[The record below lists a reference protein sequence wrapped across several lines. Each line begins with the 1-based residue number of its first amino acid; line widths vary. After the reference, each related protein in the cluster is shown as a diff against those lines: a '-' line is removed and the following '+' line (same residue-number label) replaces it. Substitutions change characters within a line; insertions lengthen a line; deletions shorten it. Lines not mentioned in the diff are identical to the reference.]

1 MAEKNGISV
10 DKPPRLF
17 RARWFWYNFLSA
29 LKDEADA
36 AENRE
41 SKQTINKDRY

>member
-1 MAEKNGISV
+1 MLRDSLRRHLRFDGC
-10 DKPPRLF
+10 
-17 RARWFWYNFLSA
+17 FWYNFLSA